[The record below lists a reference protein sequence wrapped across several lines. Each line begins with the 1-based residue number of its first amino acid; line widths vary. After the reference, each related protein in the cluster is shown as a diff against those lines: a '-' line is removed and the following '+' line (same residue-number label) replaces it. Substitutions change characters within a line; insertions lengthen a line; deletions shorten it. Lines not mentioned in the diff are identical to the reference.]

1 MSDTLEDDDVGTQQD
16 QDEASDYS
24 GASYQPVALRQ
35 TGPGVYSPAPAP
47 QRQAIP
53 TVGTPAQGGRH
64 AIGSRFTPDEGDE
77 SYGYNAPPPKPD
89 ESEDQTSWS
98 DYAKNTWNAV
108 RDTAAQFAGLG
119 EYISREITGDSTLS
133 KQIGAIRDGLN
144 SDIQNSISSM
154 TP

>member
-1 MSDTLEDDDVGTQQD
+1 
-16 QDEASDYS
+16 
-24 GASYQPVALRQ
+24 
-35 TGPGVYSPAPAP
+35 YSPAPAP

-53 TVGTPAQGGRH
+53 TVGTPARGGRH
-64 AIGSRFTPDEGDE
+64 AIGSGFTPDEGDE

-108 RDTAAQFAGLG
+108 RGTAAQFAGLG

-154 TP
+154 TPAAQNTLRASFMSYLGGDTDKDGNHVPTPGEVGFTRYF